1 MILSTKDKVISAFL
15 TLLIVVYVGNVSFF
29 VHEHKVGDITIV
41 HSHPYTSSSHGHNLV
56 SITAISWLSHFFSL
70 DIVSHNI
77 EKPFLCLMSVIETRD
92 VDWTE
97 IADFCCA
104 SLRAPPLFIEI

>member
-1 MILSTKDKVISAFL
+1 MILSTKDKITSAFL

-29 VHEHKVGDITIV
+29 VHEHKVGDIVIA
-41 HSHPYTSSSHGHNLV
+41 HSHPYSNSSHGHTES
-56 SITAISWLSHFFSL
+56 SIITISWLSQFFSL

-77 EKPFLCLMSVIETRD
+77 EKPFLCLVSVIEARD

-104 SLRAPPLFIEI
+104 SLRAPPFL